1 MTLASYIKDL
11 KTVNDTELKKNIQ
24 IYTAD
29 IRNKLSILKDIN
41 AKKLNPTLKIKYDE
55 IKQWLEMRIKFL

>member
-1 MTLASYIKDL
+1 MNLASYIKDL
-11 KTVNDTELKKNIQ
+11 KTVNDTELKENIQ

-55 IKQWLEMRIKFL
+55 IKQWLEMRVKFL